1 MKIWLDD
8 HIEPFSDGWL
18 IARSIKV
25 VKDALERGLVTDL
38 SLDNDLGP
46 HTETGEDLVDWMVES
61 GHWPTK
67 SCFVHSANPVAS
79 EHMRYDIARHFKVK
93 T

>member
-61 GHWPTK
+61 GHWPTN
-67 SCFVHSANPVAS
+67 SCTVHSANDIVAQL
-79 EHMRYDIARHFKVK
+79 MRGCITNHFKVK